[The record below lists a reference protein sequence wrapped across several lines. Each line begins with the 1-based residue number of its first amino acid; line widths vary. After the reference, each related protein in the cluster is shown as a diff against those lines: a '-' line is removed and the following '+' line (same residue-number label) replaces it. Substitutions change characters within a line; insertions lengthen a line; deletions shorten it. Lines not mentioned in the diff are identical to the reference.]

1 MAKAEASRAKKDN
14 FLVNYFKETR
24 AELRK
29 VHWPSQQEARTL
41 TLVVMGVSVAMAFLL
56 GVLDFV
62 FDRLLNG
69 IVNVSLL
76 AIGLSVLIVVGMFGV
91 GIIVTREE

>member
-1 MAKAEASRAKKDN
+1 MAKAEASRVKKDN

-29 VHWPSQQEARTL
+29 VHWPSQLEARTL
-41 TLVVMGVSVAMAFLL
+41 TLVVVGVTVAMALLL
-56 GVLDFV
+56 GLLDFS

-69 IVNVSLL
+69 IVNRSLL
-76 AIGLSVLIVVGMFGV
+76 AIGLSVLIVVFMFV
-91 GIIVTREE
+91 VARVITREE